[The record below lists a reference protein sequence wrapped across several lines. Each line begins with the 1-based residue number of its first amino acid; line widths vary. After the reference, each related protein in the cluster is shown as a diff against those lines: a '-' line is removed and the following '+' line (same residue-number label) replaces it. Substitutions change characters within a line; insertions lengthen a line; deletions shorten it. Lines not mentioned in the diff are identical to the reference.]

1 VRARV
6 LADGGRVR
14 ARVLAGGGRAWRRRC
29 SRLRSEICVARREA
43 TLFCVSFGLAGKM
56 HRVIGSSVGA
66 DI

>member
-6 LADGGRVR
+6 LADGGRVH
-14 ARVLAGGGRAWRRRC
+14 ARVLAGGGRVWRRRC

-43 TLFCVSFGLAGKM
+43 TLFWFSFGLVDKM
-56 HRVIGSSVGA
+56 RRVIGSFVGA